1 MGKHDSD
8 ESMGFFLGGAESIKD
23 GSLWL
28 LKNLKIILIIALIPA
43 IGFGSYYLTK
53 YLSNKKKPEST
64 PTYALATNIKDDDKE
79 EKKEYIG
86 GYEVLG
92 EIKINNIGVDVKI
105 LNPKLDGVDYVDDS
119 LQYGAVYYYGE
130 GLDEIGNTVILG
142 HNSSDS
148 FFGLK
153 EIEIDDSITVI
164 DQEGNSTNYTV
175 IEKTNCEPDDFSKFL
190 PMEENSR
197 EITLITCE
205 SEGTQRLV
213 VKAIAK

>member
-8 ESMGFFLGGAESIKD
+8 ESMGFFLGGAETVKN

-28 LKNLKIILIIALIPA
+28 IRKLKVILIIALIPA
-43 IGFGSYYLTK
+43 IGFGAYYLTK
-53 YLSNKKKPEST
+53 YLSNKKKQPTT
-64 PTYALATNIKDDDKE
+64 PTYALATNITDEDEE
-79 EKKEYIG
+79 EKDYIG

-92 EIKINNIGVDVKI
+92 EIKIDNAGVDVKI

-130 GLDEIGNTVILG
+130 SLDETGNTVILG

-164 DQEGNSTNYTV
+164 DQKGDSTNYTV